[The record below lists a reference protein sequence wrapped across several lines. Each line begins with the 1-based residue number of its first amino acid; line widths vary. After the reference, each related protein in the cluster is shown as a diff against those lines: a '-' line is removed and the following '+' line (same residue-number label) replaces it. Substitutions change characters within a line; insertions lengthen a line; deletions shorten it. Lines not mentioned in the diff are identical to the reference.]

1 MVNRKIA
8 PPPYRGAQSPA
19 EFITEMGNVWIG
31 LIETIASDPDQNSA
45 LAGYFGVEPKV
56 INDWIEARGR
66 TRCSGSVPGGRRCA
80 NLVGLKVEYD
90 PRIWADERMRCTAH
104 GPG

>member
-1 MVNRKIA
+1 MVNRKTA
-8 PPPYRGAQSPA
+8 PLPYRGAQSPD

-31 LIETIASDPDQNSA
+31 LIETIASDADQNSA
-45 LAGYFGVEPKV
+45 LAGYFGVGPKV
-56 INDWIEARGR
+56 IDDWIEARGR

-90 PRIWADERMRCTAH
+90 PRIWADERLRCTAH

>member
-8 PPPYRGAQSPA
+8 PPPYRGAQSPD

-31 LIETIASDPDQNSA
+31 LIETIASDPDQNGA
-45 LAGYFGVEPKV
+45 LAGYFGVDPGV
-56 INDWIEARGR
+56 IDSWIEARGR
-66 TRCSGSVPGGRRCA
+66 TRCSGEVPGGRRCA

-90 PRIWADERMRCTAH
+90 PRIWADERLRCTAH